1 MGDSLGKIIA
11 IFLAGIL
18 MFIFPLME
26 TLQRQDDVVQTSVLS
41 STVKFVDD
49 VRNVRKLTRERYS
62 DFVSEI
68 GATGNTYSIELEHK
82 VKDEN
87 PGKKAPNAGVDKI
100 GENIYYT
107 KYTTQ
112 VLDEG
117 LDVSSNGIYNL
128 KQGDLFYAKVVNTNK
143 TIGTVVQQFLFR
155 NNSTAA
161 KIIASHG
168 GMVM

>member
-26 TLQRQDDVVQTSVLS
+26 TLQRQDDVAQTTVLS
-41 STVKFVDD
+41 ATTRFVDD
-49 VRNVRKLTRERYS
+49 VRNTRKITLERYTN
-62 DFVSEI
+62 FYTEI
-68 GATGNTYSIELEHK
+68 SATGNTYAIELEHK
-82 VKDEN
+82 IKDEN
-87 PGKKAPNAGVDKI
+87 PGKKAPLTGKDKI

-112 VLDEG
+112 ILDDG
-117 LDVSSNGIYNL
+117 LYVAANDEYNL
-128 KQGDLFYAKVVNTNK
+128 KQGDLFYARVTNTNR
-143 TIGTVVQQFLFR
+143 TIGTMMQQFLFR
-155 NNSTAA
+155 NDASAY
-161 KIIASHG
+161 KIVASHG